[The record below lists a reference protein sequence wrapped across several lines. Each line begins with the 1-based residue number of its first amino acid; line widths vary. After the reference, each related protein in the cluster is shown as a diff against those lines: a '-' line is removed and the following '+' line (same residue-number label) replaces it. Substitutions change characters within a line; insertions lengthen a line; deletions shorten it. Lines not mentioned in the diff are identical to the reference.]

1 MHSTPL
7 ISIIIPNYNHALYLK
22 QRIDSVLNQ
31 TFQDFELI
39 ILDDCSTDN
48 SREIIERYR
57 GNPKITQIIY
67 NKKNSG
73 GVFKQWIKGIEKVKG
88 EYVWIAE
95 RDD

>member
-1 MHSTPL
+1 MLNS
-7 ISIIIPNYNHALYLK
+7 IIVSIIIPNYNHALYLK

-31 TFQDFELI
+31 TFQDFELL

-67 NKKNSG
+67 NEKNSG
-73 GVFKQWIKGIEKVKG
+73 GVFNQWIKGIEKAKG
-88 EYVWIAE
+88 E
-95 RDD
+95 